1 MDKKENI
8 EKIKMLFKTKNGK
21 ISIVFFALA
30 IAVVA
35 TGSFAAFVVLFIIGC
50 VFLFKGES
58 VTRDTNAV
66 AAYRFKP
73 TKKIGKHFYIDDV
86 NKKFHLPRCKKSK
99 SVYDYSDLLDY
110 ELIEDGSTVT
120 SGSLG
125 RAVAGGLVF
134 GGLGAVIGGMTGK
147 QKQTCSKL
155 QIKLTVNDMK
165 NPALYISLL
174 DYEVKK
180 DSDIYKAA
188 INDAQEIVS
197 TLQVIKA
204 GNNG

>member
-21 ISIVFFALA
+21 ISIVFFVLA
-30 IAVVA
+30 IAVAV
-35 TGSFAAFVVLFIIGC
+35 TGSIAACAILFIIGC

-58 VTRDTNAV
+58 VTRDPNAV
-66 AAYRFKP
+66 AAYKFKP
-73 TKKIGKHFYIDDV
+73 TKKVGKVFYIDDV
-86 NKKFHLPRCKKSK
+86 NKKWHLPRCKESK

-110 ELIEDGSTVT
+110 ELIEDGNTVT

-134 GGLGAVIGGMTGK
+134 GGLGAVVGGMTGK
-147 QKQTCSKL
+147 QKATCSKL
-155 QIKLTVNDMK
+155 QIKITTKDIQH
-165 NPALYISLL
+165 PALYVSLL

-180 DSDIYKAA
+180 DSDTYKAA
-188 INDAQEIVS
+188 IKDAQEILS
-197 TLQVIKA
+197 ILQIIKTT
-204 GNNG
+204 NK